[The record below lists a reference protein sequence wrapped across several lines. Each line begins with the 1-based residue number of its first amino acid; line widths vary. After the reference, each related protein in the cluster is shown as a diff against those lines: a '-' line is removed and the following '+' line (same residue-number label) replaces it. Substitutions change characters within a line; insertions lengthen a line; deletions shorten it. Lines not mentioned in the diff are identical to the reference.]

1 MNKIR
6 FSRNRVINNSRDIA
20 ILSLDSRTHLIGQP
34 VIAEYYTNP
43 EKTEIDCVFA
53 IGTKNGKGRDCYRL
67 VTIGQHEILWAI
79 VDSLPDVSSL
89 VHDQLYAYKDGNG
102 DWFYVFLEG
111 DSRKIVPFDSTP
123 HIFLC
128 VADNTIWFSN
138 DDRKLRQI
146 NNILTK
152 TEIDALLQGMR
163 EFVQNAVDQVEDDVR
178 NAVETST
185 RAEEKVDEF
194 GVIVREV
201 KEDFDQFKEET
212 EEAIDNIQDDLQ
224 AFHSDFSKVA
234 TIDEEGHR
242 TGTFDNLELTEGG
255 VIGEIPIATTKD
267 VSDSVSAAKEEL
279 QGNIDALEE
288 RVSTNET
295 DIEKLRTDVD
305 SFAEFEED
313 GKVNLHSKSVALEED
328 STIGGINIA
337 TVKNLEDTATEINN
351 TISQLESNV
360 NNKFSEVEQEIEDL
374 KEEVSGDFSAL
385 EERVTTNESNIE
397 ELQTWKS
404 GADPV
409 LLELDNKS
417 LGITTTMT
425 GGVVYEYN
433 GALYDAVLNW
443 SFKRDGR
450 IISPTTLELKQGSTV
465 VCSDPTLTSYTVS
478 ASAKGS
484 TVFTIT
490 GTYKD
495 SLQTKVAA
503 SSSQSITLYLP
514 KFVGHSA
521 SETLTADE
529 VRALERQAINGNTS
543 GTYRT
548 NTDSDYV
555 WLCFPAEFKE
565 VTGMTSAG
573 FDFIYNDPIY
583 VELIVN
589 ETPFGYRCYRSTN
602 RLTGNWTIT
611 VTQ

>member
-1 MNKIR
+1 
-6 FSRNRVINNSRDIA
+6 
-20 ILSLDSRTHLIGQP
+20 
-34 VIAEYYTNP
+34 
-43 EKTEIDCVFA
+43 
-53 IGTKNGKGRDCYRL
+53 
-67 VTIGQHEILWAI
+67 
-79 VDSLPDVSSL
+79 
-89 VHDQLYAYKDGNG
+89 
-102 DWFYVFLEG
+102 
-111 DSRKIVPFDSTP
+111 
-123 HIFLC
+123 
-128 VADNTIWFSN
+128 
-138 DDRKLRQI
+138 
-146 NNILTK
+146 
-152 TEIDALLQGMR
+152 MR

-194 GVIVREV
+194 GVIVRGV

-313 GKVNLHSKSVALEED
+313 GKVNLHSKSIALEED

-443 SFKRDGR
+443 SFK
-450 IISPTTLELKQGSTV
+450 EM
-465 VCSDPTLTSYTVS
+465 
-478 ASAKGS
+478 
-484 TVFTIT
+484 
-490 GTYKD
+490 
-495 SLQTKVAA
+495 
-503 SSSQSITLYLP
+503 
-514 KFVGHSA
+514 
-521 SETLTADE
+521 DE
-529 VRALERQAINGNTS
+529 
-543 GTYRT
+543 
-548 NTDSDYV
+548 
-555 WLCFPAEFKE
+555 
-565 VTGMTSAG
+565 
-573 FDFIYNDPIY
+573 
-583 VELIVN
+583 
-589 ETPFGYRCYRSTN
+589 
-602 RLTGNWTIT
+602 
-611 VTQ
+611 